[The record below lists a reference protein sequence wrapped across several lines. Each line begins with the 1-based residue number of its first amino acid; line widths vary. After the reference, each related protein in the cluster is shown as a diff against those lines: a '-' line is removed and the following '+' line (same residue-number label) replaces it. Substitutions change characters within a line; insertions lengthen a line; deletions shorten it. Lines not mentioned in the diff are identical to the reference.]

1 MIIEILSTGSV
12 SPNGVGKIGSPEKC
26 PEISLVGSNATH
38 PVALVDKNAPEILKW
53 SKEPRL
59 RRASPISYY
68 LIEAANQALAPFPDL
83 DRTRIG
89 VVVAF
94 FLGCVDYSVKFYR
107 QITTDGRRYG
117 SPILFPE
124 TVFNTPISHV
134 VATLGIEGPVYSQ
147 IGDKSGWVTALRT
160 AECWMKNGSAD
171 HVIVLGAEEFDPHV
185 LDALHA
191 SRLLK
196 KGLPFAEG
204 AGAVLLSSKGNG
216 SSVKLASAKDGYC
229 FANRSEAIETAV
241 ACLSNAPQS
250 APILSTSNGWNAN
263 VENFTATGREWLF
276 DKKLNCE
283 AFTASAAW
291 ETIRGI
297 QLIQELQ
304 LTSLVIP
311 HWGITQQSGA
321 IHLVR

>member
-12 SPNGVGKIGSPEKC
+12 SPVGVGKIGSPEKC
-26 PEISLVGSNATH
+26 PEISLVGSSATH

-94 FLGCVDYSVKFYR
+94 FLGCIDYSVKFYR
-107 QITTDGRRYG
+107 QITTEGRRYG

-134 VATLGIEGPVYSQ
+134 VATLGIKGPVYSQ
-147 IGDKSGWVTALRT
+147 IGDKSAWVTALRT

-196 KGLPFAEG
+196 KGLPIAEG

-216 SSVKLASAKDGYC
+216 SRVKLASAKDGYC

-241 ACLSNAPQS
+241 ACLSNTPHS
-250 APILSTSNGWNAN
+250 TPILSTSNGWNSNA
-263 VENFTATGREWLF
+263 ESFAATGREWLF

-311 HWGITQQSGA
+311 HWGITQQSGV